1 MNSPERLRQMD
12 EQRQREI
19 EETLS
24 RVRKTVADSRDL
36 MNQVNLRM
44 QETDRMLA
52 KQGLTREQVRNF
64 HFTPEQKLLVNQ
76 ELKRRGLP
84 VLEGDR
90 TDFDSITAEIR
101 ASQIETVPD
110 GEDVVS
116 DRQRKFGNFMRE
128 FRL

>member
-1 MNSPERLRQMD
+1 MD

-19 EETLS
+19 EETLA
-24 RVRKTVADSRDL
+24 RARKTVADSREL

-64 HFTPEQKLLVNQ
+64 RFTNEQKLLVNQ

-84 VLEGDR
+84 VLEDDR

-101 ASQIETVPD
+101 ASQLETVPD
-110 GEDVVS
+110 GGDVVS

>member
-1 MNSPERLRQMD
+1 MD
-12 EQRQREI
+12 EQQQREVA
-19 EETLS
+19 ETLA
-24 RVRKTVADSRDL
+24 RARKTVADSREL
-36 MNQVNLRM
+36 MNQINLRM
-44 QETDRMLA
+44 QETDRLLA

-64 HFTPEQKLLVNQ
+64 RFTAEQRQLVNE

-84 VLEGDR
+84 PIEEDKA
-90 TDFDSITAEIR
+90 DFDAMTAQIR

-110 GEDVVS
+110 GGDVVS

>member
-1 MNSPERLRQMD
+1 MD
-12 EQRQREI
+12 EQKQREV
-19 EETLS
+19 EETLA
-24 RVRKTVADSRDL
+24 RARKTVADSREL
-36 MNQVNLRM
+36 LNQVNLRM

-64 HFTPEQKLLVNQ
+64 RFTNEQRQLVNE

-84 VLEGDR
+84 PIEQDE
-90 TDFDSITAEIR
+90 TDFDAMTAEIR
-101 ASQIETVPD
+101 ASQLDAVTD
-110 GEDVVS
+110 GDDVVS